1 MDNLFTQSTATDFR
15 PLAVR
20 MRPQTLSDICGQ
32 EQVVGPTSFLAA
44 MVRRDTVPSLLL
56 YGPPGTG
63 KTTIAHVIAQMTQSR
78 FVTVNA
84 TTSGVAELRKVIQEA
99 KEQGVLYGRRTIVF
113 IDEIHRFNKG
123 QQDILLSYVED
134 GTIVLIGATTENPFF
149 EVQRALLSR
158 MRLIRLEALSV
169 AAIERILAAAL
180 TDAERGLGTLRLAV
194 QEGALHQIA
203 VRADGDARL
212 ALNFLEQAT
221 AGLAEGAALTMERVA
236 EIGVE
241 RVQYDKQ
248 GDSHY
253 DVASAFIKS
262 MRGSDVDAALHYMA
276 RMIAGGEKPS
286 FIARRMMICASEDVG
301 LADSHALVVATAA
314 AQAAEMVGFPEARI
328 ILAHAVT
335 YIALAPKSNSII
347 GAIDRAQGRV
357 AQGAFGAVPA
367 HLRDAHYTGAE
378 KLGHGAGYRYAH
390 NYPNGWVKQQYLP
403 DELVQD
409 RYYRPRSLGAEA
421 ELARQWNA
429 RRGQLQSE
437 DSNGKTDEGNG
448 TR

>member
-1 MDNLFTQSTATDFR
+1 MDNLFAQAPSADFR

-20 MRPQTLSDICGQ
+20 MRPRTLTEIYGQ
-32 EQVVGPTSFLAA
+32 EQVVGVKSFLSA
-44 MVRRDTVPSLLL
+44 MVRQDTVPSLLL

-63 KTTIAHVIAQMTQSR
+63 KTTIAHVIAQMTQSH

-84 TTSGVAELRKVIQEA
+84 TTSGVAELRKIIHEA
-99 KEQGVLYGRRTIVF
+99 KEQGMLYGRRTIVF
-113 IDEIHRFNKG
+113 IDEIHRFNKA

-158 MRLIRLEALSV
+158 MRLIRLETLSA
-169 AAIERILAAAL
+169 AAIEQILAAAL
-180 TDAERGLGTLRLAV
+180 ADEERGLGKLHLEVET
-194 QEGALHQIA
+194 GTLHQIA

-212 ALNFLEQAT
+212 ALNFLEQAAASLT
-221 AGLAEGAALTMERVA
+221 EGDRLTMAGVA

-262 MRGSDVDAALHYMA
+262 MRGSDPDAALHYMA

-301 LADSHALVVATAA
+301 LADSQALVVATAA

-328 ILAHAVT
+328 ILAHAVV

-347 GAIDRAQGRV
+347 AAIDRAQGRV
-357 AQGAFGAVPA
+357 AAGGFGAVPA

-378 KLGHGAGYRYAH
+378 QLGHGTAYRYAH
-390 NYPNGWVKQQYLP
+390 NYPGGWVDQQYLP
-403 DELVQD
+403 DELAND
-409 RYYRPRSLGAEA
+409 RYYRPRPYGEEHA
-421 ELARQWNA
+421 LAVQWNK
-429 RRGQLQSE
+429 RRGIPQTEESH
-437 DSNGKTDEGNG
+437 GKTDKTNG
-448 TR
+448 A